1 MRQHTVLV
9 TGASRG
15 IGAAVAAR
23 CMAEGWRVIGVSRN
37 PAPDAAFE
45 QRAIDLAAPGA
56 AEAMRDLARA
66 TRPSGLV
73 ANAGLVAAGALDA
86 ISDADFDATMRLNV
100 QSAIWAVQAVAPMM
114 REAGF
119 GRIVLIGSRA
129 ALGKAERGVYG
140 ASKAAV
146 AGLARSLALELA
158 RDGVTV
164 NCVSPGPI
172 DTGLFAVNQP
182 PGSAGRARIE
192 ATIPVGRLGAPGE
205 VAAAVAYF
213 LSPDA
218 GFTTGQTLQV
228 CGGLSVG
235 SP

>member
-45 QRAIDLAAPGA
+45 QHAIDLAAPGA
-56 AEAMRDLARA
+56 AEALRDLARA

-73 ANAGLVAAGALDA
+73 ANAGLVAAGALEA
-86 ISDADFDATMRLNV
+86 IADADFDATMRLNV
-100 QSAIWAVQAVAPMM
+100 QSAIWAVQAAAPMM

-129 ALGKAERGVYG
+129 ALGKAGRGVYG
-140 ASKAAV
+140 ASKAAL
-146 AGLARSLALELA
+146 AGLARSFALELA

-164 NCVSPGPI
+164 NCVAPGPI
-172 DTGLFAVNQP
+172 DTELFAINQP

-235 SP
+235 SA

>member
-23 CMAEGWRVIGVSRN
+23 CMAEGWRVIGVSRT
-37 PAPDAAFE
+37 PAPGALFE
-45 QRAIDLAAPGA
+45 QHAIDLAAPGS
-56 AEAMRDLARA
+56 AEALRDLARA

-73 ANAGLVAAGALDA
+73 ANAGLVAAGALEA
-86 ISDADFDATMRLNV
+86 IADADFDATMRLNV
-100 QSAIWAVQAVAPMM
+100 QSAIWAVQAVAPIM

-129 ALGKAERGVYG
+129 ALGKAGRGVYG

-146 AGLARSLALELA
+146 AGLARSFALELA

-164 NCVSPGPI
+164 NCVAPGPI
-172 DTGLFAVNQP
+172 DTELFAINQP

-192 ATIPVGRLGAPGE
+192 ATIPVGRLGAPAE

-235 SP
+235 SA

>member
-23 CMAEGWRVIGVSRN
+23 CMAEGWRVIGVSRT
-37 PAPDAAFE
+37 PAPGALFE
-45 QRAIDLAAPGA
+45 QHAIDLAAPGS
-56 AEAMRDLARA
+56 AEALRDLARA

-73 ANAGLVAAGALDA
+73 ANAGLVAAGALEA
-86 ISDADFDATMRLNV
+86 IADADFDATMRLNV
-100 QSAIWAVQAVAPMM
+100 QSAVWAVQAVAPMM

-129 ALGKAERGVYG
+129 ALGKAGRGVYG

-146 AGLARSLALELA
+146 AGLARSFALELA

-164 NCVSPGPI
+164 NCVAPGPI
-172 DTGLFAVNQP
+172 DTELFAINQP

-192 ATIPVGRLGAPGE
+192 ATIPVGRLGAPAE

-235 SP
+235 SA